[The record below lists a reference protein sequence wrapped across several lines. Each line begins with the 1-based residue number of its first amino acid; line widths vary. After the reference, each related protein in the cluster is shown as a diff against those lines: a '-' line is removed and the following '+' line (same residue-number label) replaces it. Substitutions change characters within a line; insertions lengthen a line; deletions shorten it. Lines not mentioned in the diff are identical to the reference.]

1 MNPELRLVVNPTATY
16 AALAA
21 APLRVGPL
29 TMLRRP
35 ALVAIV
41 VGFAVAIAGT
51 RHVTPILV
59 ISTTLS
65 WSVLIAAQ
73 VIIALGVF
81 ARPAS
86 RTLGVPRALDLL
98 FASHVPW
105 SLWMLAVAA
114 WAPVPG
120 VRAFTPVLVTALAPM
135 VLTPRMIAA
144 FCREVLRMER
154 RQAIVRT
161 TMHQVVTWGVFVAVY
176 GWSVALWP
184 RIVQWLQ

>member
-1 MNPELRLVVNPTATY
+1 MLVV
-16 AALAA
+16 
-21 APLRVGPL
+21 
-29 TMLRRP
+29 
-35 ALVAIV
+35 
-41 VGFAVAIAGT
+41 
-51 RHVTPILV
+51 
-59 ISTTLS
+59 STTIS
-65 WSVLIAAQ
+65 WSVLVIAQ
-73 VIIALGVF
+73 MMIAFVVF
-81 ARPAS
+81 AAPAM
-86 RTLGVPRALDLL
+86 RTVGIPRAIDLF

-105 SLWMLAVAA
+105 SLWILAVAA

-144 FCREVLRMER
+144 FCREVLGMER
-154 RQAIVRT
+154 RKAIIRT